1 MATTSSVNEN
11 ALSTAVIDRG
21 VMSGTELV
29 ARVQRVREV
38 MRDLM
43 EEGVHYGKVPGTQK
57 PSLWKPG
64 AELLL
69 MTFRIG
75 PRLEV
80 EDLTTADEIRYRV
93 KVIGFSQVSGE
104 TLAEGIGEASTN
116 EEKYRWRAAVHPK
129 EWEATGADNRRIK
142 FKGNGDEIQQIR
154 TSPADLA
161 NTVLLMAVKRGTVNM
176 TRVVTACSDIFDQDL
191 EDLPAELIQAGAGS
205 TPAAADK
212 REVQRASE
220 KNGGTKPTPPVDNGT
235 GMFITSPFKVADVR
249 AVKKGDQVSF
259 YAVTLVGDAKDNGRT
274 REYTT
279 RDQKMASELE
289 SFKGTDHLIRVS
301 FKDREYNGK
310 TYHNLEAFAL
320 VDAATP
326 VPATTPPGGTKAAEP
341 EQGTLTAADI
351 PFGR

>member
-1 MATTSSVNEN
+1 MTTIADDKPT

-21 VMSGTELV
+21 VLSSAELV

-43 EEGVHYGKVPGTQK
+43 EEGVHYGKIPGTQK

-116 EEKYRWRAAVHPK
+116 EEKYRWRASVHPK
-129 EWEATGADNRRIK
+129 EWDATAADNRRIK
-142 FKGNGDEIQQIR
+142 FTRDGSEISQIR

-161 NTVLLMAVKRGTVNM
+161 NTVLLMAVKRGTINM

-191 EDLPAELIQAGAGS
+191 EDLPAELIQAGAGQ
-205 TPAAADK
+205 TAAAAAK
-212 REVQRASE
+212 PQVQRASE
-220 KNGGTKPTPPVDNGT
+220 KNGTGKAAAPVDNGT
-235 GMFITSPFKVADVR
+235 GTFITAACKVKDVR
-249 AVKKGDQVSF
+249 TFKTKKGDPG
-259 YAVTLVGDAKDNGRT
+259 YALTLVGDDT
-274 REYTT
+274 EYTT
-279 RDQKMASELE
+279 RNAKMAVELE
-289 SFKGTDHLIRVS
+289 AFKGTDHLIRVS
-301 FKDREYNGK
+301 FKKNDWQGK
-310 TYHNLEAFAL
+310 TYYNLESFAIA
-320 VDAATP
+320 DADVKA
-326 VPATTPPGGTKAAEP
+326 PAAPAGDL
-341 EQGTLTAADI
+341 LTADDI
-351 PFGR
+351 PFGH